1 MVPQRW
7 FPRRTLCRAAGSPLG
22 FGSFRFRPSTVQKPP
37 SVYGGKNSPRRNMMP
52 VQGRAGGMLVAS
64 PWGIQC
70 RVDACVVG
78 ANGGRCAGQ
87 CPFFDFA
94 FSGRTMAQAKILIV
108 DDEVVVAED
117 IRRQLRGLGYVV
129 VGVVASGAEA
139 VRLAGEHRPD
149 LVLMDIK
156 LKGPMDGI
164 DAART
169 IQSQYGTPVIYL
181 TAFSDEE
188 TLERAR
194 ETLPLAYLIKPFV
207 SSDLRAALELA
218 LFRQRVSRIAEQRG
232 RWLDA
237 VVQSMEDAV
246 VTVDQQ
252 GRVTML
258 NPAAEGLTGWL
269 QPDALGKAV
278 QEVMVVLDPESRRPV
293 LNPAVHMLRKGK
305 SAELGGRPFLLVSRS
320 GHEHRISDS
329 AAMIHDERGDPLG
342 VVLVFRPAA
351 T

>member
-1 MVPQRW
+1 
-7 FPRRTLCRAAGSPLG
+7 
-22 FGSFRFRPSTVQKPP
+22 
-37 SVYGGKNSPRRNMMP
+37 
-52 VQGRAGGMLVAS
+52 MLVAL
-64 PWGIQC
+64 PGDIE
-70 RVDACVVG
+70 RRADTCVVRSSG
-78 ANGGRCAGQ
+78 VWCERRYQ
-87 CPFFDFA
+87 
-94 FSGRTMAQAKILIV
+94 FSDLVSSGCTIAQAKILIV

-117 IRRQLRGLGYVV
+117 IRRQLRALGYLV
-129 VGVVASGAEA
+129 VGVVASGDEA

-169 IQSQYGTPVIYL
+169 IQSRYGTPVIYL

-207 SSDLRAALELA
+207 RSDLRAALELA

-258 NPAAEGLTGWL
+258 NPAAEGLTGWS

-278 QEVMVVLDPESRRPV
+278 QEVMVVLDSESRRPV
-293 LNPAVHMLRKGK
+293 LHPAVQMLRKGT
-305 SAELGGRPFLLVSRS
+305 SADLGGRPFLLVSRN

-329 AAMIHDERGDPLG
+329 AAMIRDERGDPSG
-342 VVLVFRPAA
+342 VVLVFRPASA
-351 T
+351 

>member
-1 MVPQRW
+1 
-7 FPRRTLCRAAGSPLG
+7 
-22 FGSFRFRPSTVQKPP
+22 
-37 SVYGGKNSPRRNMMP
+37 
-52 VQGRAGGMLVAS
+52 
-64 PWGIQC
+64 
-70 RVDACVVG
+70 
-78 ANGGRCAGQ
+78 
-87 CPFFDFA
+87 
-94 FSGRTMAQAKILIV
+94 MAQAKILIV

-117 IRRQLRGLGYVV
+117 IRRQLRVLGYLV
-129 VGVVASGAEA
+129 VGVVASGEDA

-149 LVLMDIK
+149 VVLMDIK
-156 LKGPMDGI
+156 LNGMMDGI

-218 LFRQRVSRIAEQRG
+218 LFRHRVSRIVEQRG

-246 VTVDQQ
+246 VTVDLQ
-252 GRVTML
+252 GKVTML

-278 QEVMVVLDPESRRPV
+278 QDVMVVLDPESRRPV
-293 LNPAVHMLRKGK
+293 LNPGIQMLRKGT
-305 SAELGGRPFLLVSRS
+305 SAELSGRPFLLVSRNGS
-320 GHEHRISDS
+320 ERRISDS
-329 AAMIHDERGDPLG
+329 AAMIRDGRGDPSG
-342 VVLVFRPAA
+342 VVLVFRLAA